1 MQRYQRQKDISE
13 SDAKPKAQKCNIL
26 LKEKRSPPAN
36 TASCCKKKTT
46 TWKQNAQDLLITRR
60 LKLTSL
66 TEDTG
71 TLMER
76 ARLGSLCSR
85 VLVVLIFALKQDIVK
100 LKQSA
105 CCQRYLLKEE
115 EGAHCLQIGAYLTF
129 LISWLIVKERLTGA
143 VKSEEKT
150 CFSWSLTCSSHSRGP
165 VFYSHPE

>member
-36 TASCCKKKTT
+36 TASCRKKRQQLERKRKCT
-46 TWKQNAQDLLITRR
+46 R

-76 ARLGSLCSR
+76 ARLGSLCFR
-85 VLVVLIFALKQDIVK
+85 VLVVLIFALKQDIAK

-165 VFYSHPE
+165 AFYSHPE

>member
-26 LKEKRSPPAN
+26 LKEKRSPPHLLTLPLA
-36 TASCCKKKTT
+36 AKKDKNLKT
-46 TWKQNAQDLLITRR
+46 KIAQDWLITRR

-105 CCQRYLLKEE
+105 CCQRYAKTDLRFVNKFTRPDFWAKKF
-115 EGAHCLQIGAYLTF
+115 AH
-129 LISWLIVKERLTGA
+129 
-143 VKSEEKT
+143 
-150 CFSWSLTCSSHSRGP
+150 
-165 VFYSHPE
+165 